1 MKART
6 FALLRRLDD
15 AAETVLF
22 DLAPRAARGAGLP
35 LLFLVLGLLTA
46 GIYSVSPAPEPL
58 RAPVAA
64 APVEDVTPDS
74 GVFLLDRPWC
84 DNPGGGPRDRFTMWY
99 FSDHPMRDR
108 GLFSV
113 FHHGVPAKA
122 SYELWALRPSDRAL
136 HLASLFDRRTLRLN
150 YRITREKRGRADLK
164 LTIENDPHHGGRTHV
179 YWSRV
184 DKWRGRD
191 DAPIAAALLPPTP

>member
-1 MKART
+1 MKA

-22 DLAPRAARGAGLP
+22 DLAPRLARRSGLP
-35 LLFLVLGLLTA
+35 LLFGLLGLLTA
-46 GIYSVSPAPEPL
+46 GIYRETPPPAAAPAAAVA
-58 RAPVAA
+58 APVA
-64 APVEDVTPDS
+64 DVTPES

-99 FSDHPMRDR
+99 FSDHPLRDR

-113 FHHGVPAKA
+113 FHHGVPTKA

-136 HLASLFDRRTLRLN
+136 HLVSLFDKRQVRVN
-150 YRITREKRGRADLK
+150 YRITREKRGKSDLK
-164 LTIENDPHHGGRTHV
+164 LTIENDPHHGGRPHV

-191 DAPIAAALLPPTP
+191 DAPIAAALLPPAP